1 MKKLLLPLLALGL
14 ASSAFAGTACGSGG
28 CDKPQ
33 APACQCG
40 AKSADDCKKHC
51 GDKCD
56 CTKQQCDAPKAET
69 KK

>member
-1 MKKLLLPLLALGL
+1 MKKLLLPLAILGL
-14 ASSAFAGTACGSGG
+14 ATSAFAGSSCASGS

-40 AKSADDCKKHC
+40 AKSADECHKHC

-56 CTKQQCDAPKAET
+56 CAKQHSEAPKPET